1 MVARSGYRGQGT
13 GVTSSHLIPLKNPLR
28 LTTLLFGQGFGRID
42 PNKVEFAAVEQLPL
56 DFIAG
61 LQADG
66 GGQG

>member
-1 MVARSGYRGQGT
+1 MGGEHRLGRRT
-13 GVTSSHLIPLKNPLR
+13 GVSPTNRIPLKNPLR